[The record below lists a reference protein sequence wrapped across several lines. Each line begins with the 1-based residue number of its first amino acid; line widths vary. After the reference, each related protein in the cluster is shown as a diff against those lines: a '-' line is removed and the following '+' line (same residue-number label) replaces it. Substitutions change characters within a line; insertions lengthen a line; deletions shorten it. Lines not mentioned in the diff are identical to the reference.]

1 MERAKESDLDLTTDH
16 SYNFPEPSFPYLYSG
31 GQDSSFMGCLWKSKW
46 DNNIVPNNSGA
57 WGMLV
62 PFSVHL
68 ISGWIL
74 FSLISG
80 LLCVLYIMIQMSLKS
95 SQLLW
100 KRNVLRGSRSWQNLL
115 CVKYRK
121 PPQSNPSYVLEDV
134 VDDLVPDSGPVSLS
148 SLAPSKNM
156 RLQGPHCDVKQQ
168 LLLFPVIMCLAG
180 LRTPAYNK
188 RENDSLP
195 SSPSC
200 LLTSIL
206 AVSLL

>member
-1 MERAKESDLDLTTDH
+1 MFSEDPGVGRTYYALNTESHLSQT
-16 SYNFPEPSFPYLYSG
+16 
-31 GQDSSFMGCLWKSKW
+31 
-46 DNNIVPNNSGA
+46 
-57 WGMLV
+57 LV
-62 PFSVHL
+62 M
-68 ISGWIL
+68 
-74 FSLISG
+74 
-80 LLCVLYIMIQMSLKS
+80 Y
-95 SQLLW
+95 
-100 KRNVLRGSRSWQNLL
+100 
-115 CVKYRK
+115 
-121 PPQSNPSYVLEDV
+121 LEDV

-206 AVSLL
+206 AVSLP